1 MNLFGVGELWLERVL
16 RFESK
21 QRLFE
26 KRIVWVQINIAVRG
40 VGHEWFEAAEQE
52 GDMTDGVCPEL
63 PADRCPDGIKIGC
76 CSNKFCK
83 PGQVCCENSEVCET
97 QCRTPGGPA
106 PAFNKNKRAC
116 TRMIK
121 NISSNEY

>member
-1 MNLFGVGELWLERVL
+1 MKSIFLLTFAIFLC
-16 RFESK
+16 
-21 QRLFE
+21 
-26 KRIVWVQINIAVRG
+26 KR
-40 VGHEWFEAAEQE
+40 FEAAEQE